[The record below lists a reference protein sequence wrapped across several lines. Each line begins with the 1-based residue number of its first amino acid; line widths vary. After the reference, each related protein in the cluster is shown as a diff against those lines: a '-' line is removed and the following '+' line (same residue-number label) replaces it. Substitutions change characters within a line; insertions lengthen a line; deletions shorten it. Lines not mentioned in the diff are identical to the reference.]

1 MKKIISLMLV
11 SSLLVV
17 PVYSMA
23 LASVSSYR
31 PSAGFKHASQGI
43 DSYGQDPYFDQV
55 DNIQIR

>member
-11 SSLLVV
+11 SSLLVM
-17 PVYSMA
+17 PVYSIA

-31 PSAGFKHASQGI
+31 PSVVFKHASQGI
-43 DSYGQDPYFDQV
+43 DSYGQDRYFDQV